1 MERNFLCCDFGL
13 EVTAFHRK
21 LDRASC
27 ERAVA
32 FARKGAA
39 GALET
44 VEKIAK
50 EQTDGSYAPWYFFFC
65 PVQSKLLHGGTV
77 FTL

>member
-1 MERNFLCCDFGL
+1 MASSFCCANFFDLC
-13 EVTAFHRK
+13 
-21 LDRASC
+21 
-27 ERAVA
+27 
-32 FARKGAA
+32 FAT